1 MPCGYGCGE
10 IPSGESIR
18 KKYTMRTAKILAIV
32 AIVSF
37 VTSCASYYE
46 TVMRSSDVDL
56 KYEAAFN
63 YYNNGKYRRSA
74 EIFESLIL
82 LMQGLPQ
89 EDTVQYYTALSNYKM
104 RDYIT
109 AESNFDKFIN
119 VFPRSP
125 FTEEAKFLRI
135 KCLYEGTYR
144 YELDQV
150 PTRKAMTVIG
160 EFMYENPSNPHY
172 DECNA
177 MMEEF
182 KERLDKKSF
191 ESAKLYYTIEDYK
204 AAHYAL
210 KNVLK
215 ENSDN
220 IYREDVLYL
229 TALASYKYALNSI
242 PEKQKE
248 RFLVF
253 IDDYY
258 NFVGEYPESS
268 KRKELDNYY
277 GKAQN
282 YTKKEKPADE
292 SETLTLTKEEQKAII
307 KQNKK
312 AMKEVKKA
320 AKIKTEN

>member
-1 MPCGYGCGE
+1 
-10 IPSGESIR
+10 
-18 KKYTMRTAKILAIV
+18 
-32 AIVSF
+32 
-37 VTSCASYYE
+37 
-46 TVMRSSDVDL
+46 
-56 KYEAAFN
+56 
-63 YYNNGKYRRSA
+63 
-74 EIFESLIL
+74 
-82 LMQGLPQ
+82 MQ
-89 EDTVQYYTALSNYKM
+89 
-104 RDYIT
+104 
-109 AESNFDKFIN
+109 
-119 VFPRSP
+119 
-125 FTEEAKFLRI
+125 
-135 KCLYEGTYR
+135 
-144 YELDQV
+144 
-150 PTRKAMTVIG
+150 
-160 EFMYENPSNPHY
+160 
-172 DECNA
+172 CND
-177 MMEEF
+177 
-182 KERLDKKSF
+182 RLDKKSF